1 VPNAE
6 HRQYPRVFLPT
17 NAGVTGHFEKY
28 NGSLTKFP
36 AVVMNLSQGGIGV
49 ATRRQL
55 SGQVLNG
62 DQLTLSVVKR
72 NDSSTPIRGITTV
85 VQWVLEE
92 PTSDK
97 LVLGLEFSGVDPLMR
112 GVIGNF
118 MEMVGG

>member
-1 VPNAE
+1 VTNAE
-6 HRQYPRVFLPT
+6 HRQYPRVFLPAD
-17 NAGVTGHFEKY
+17 AGVTGHFEKL

-49 ATRRQL
+49 ATRQQL
-55 SGQVLNG
+55 SGQVQKG
-62 DQLTLSVVKR
+62 DHLTLSVIKR
-72 NDSSTPIRGITTV
+72 KDGFTPIRGIPTV

-92 PTSDK
+92 PASDK
-97 LVLGLEFSGVDPLMR
+97 LVLGLEFSGIDPLMR